1 MNGGRQ
7 GAEAPYRGV
16 TSIRG
21 RFAIGGLGGGG
32 GHGSFGGDV
41 GHFLSLSQRKGELLT
56 FLAVFSYQ
64 KVQKKKKEYVRPHH
78 TVAKSSFLFFKSQFL
93 VTYDRMQCSC
103 LFTFMTTFSCLFTF
117 LSLNCIR
124 FFGLNVDFCHSVPVG
139 RRTLPSPEFEQET

>member
-1 MNGGRQ
+1 MKGGRQ
-7 GAEAPYRGV
+7 GAETPYRGV

-64 KVQKKKKEYVRPHH
+64 KVQKKKRVSNITMIIEICAATETEVLKLARLLK
-78 TVAKSSFLFFKSQFL
+78 TFKISENNQ
-93 VTYDRMQCSC
+93 
-103 LFTFMTTFSCLFTF
+103 
-117 LSLNCIR
+117 N
-124 FFGLNVDFCHSVPVG
+124 NV
-139 RRTLPSPEFEQET
+139 